1 MKIISLL
8 LALSVTLTA
17 IELSPQQQD
26 IRKMIKEI
34 QEASDDERFEKMN
47 AFKKLLRAMNAK
59 QRKEAIL
66 KLQSSLQTK
75 KRLTKGEEKQ
85 ERVRTQTQL
94 QESQQQLQ
102 LQHQM
107 QNQNQLQQNGLGK
120 KMMKK
125 P

>member
-1 MKIISLL
+1 MKIILVL
-8 LALSVTLTA
+8 LALSVTLMA
-17 IELSPQQQD
+17 VELSVQQQN
-26 IRKMIKEI
+26 IRKMIKAI
-34 QEASDDERFEKMN
+34 QEASDAERFEKMN

-59 QRKEAIL
+59 QRQEAIL

-75 KRLTKGEEKQ
+75 NRLAKGEEKQ

-107 QNQNQLQQNGLGK
+107 QNQNQLQQNGLGGK
-120 KMMKK
+120 TMKK